1 MTPQDNDN
9 RAYGGRIRAHRRSLP
24 GGLNQTEYGERY
36 GVNQTTVSNWERG
49 IYRPDGEHLPSLTAD
64 GFNPDEAISLT
75 ADEEPR
81 QLSLPFGQRFWVEL
95 RIGPQSAGA
104 VAVNVRLRRMIN

>member
-1 MTPQDNDN
+1 MTPQGNEN
-9 RAYGGRIRAHRRSLP
+9 RAFGLRIRAHRRSLP

-49 IYRPDGEHLPSLTAD
+49 IYRPDREHLPSLTAD
-64 GFNPDEAISLT
+64 GFNPDEAINLT
-75 ADEEPR
+75 AEESR

-104 VAVNVRLRRMIN
+104 VAVNFSLRRMIN